1 MSLIPARGRKI
12 AFETLK
18 HDLKRYKT
26 FTIVF
31 VLLSSWSEILKSSL
45 KKKKQEVSLK
55 YSPQRLRT
63 LKVPQRVLF
72 VDFFFTALASLSPV

>member
-1 MSLIPARGRKI
+1 MTMPLIPALGRKV
-12 AFETLK
+12 ALETLK
-18 HDLKRYKT
+18 HDLKRYKI

-31 VLLSSWSEILKSSL
+31 VLLSSGSEKLKSSL
-45 KKKKQEVSLK
+45 KKKKNQEVSLK

-72 VDFFFTALASLSPV
+72 VC